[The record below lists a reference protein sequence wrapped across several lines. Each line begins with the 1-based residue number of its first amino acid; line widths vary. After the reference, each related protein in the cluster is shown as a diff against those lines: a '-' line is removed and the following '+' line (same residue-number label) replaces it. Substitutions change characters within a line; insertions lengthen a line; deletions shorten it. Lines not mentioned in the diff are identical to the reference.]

1 MTSFALE
8 ENEDNSHDLFC
19 LETRSTM
26 KKVDSVLNKHPLNLE
41 MLYKSVNWNNVTH
54 FVDL

>member
-1 MTSFALE
+1 MTSFVLE